1 MIRPTDYPLTVTAP
15 SEDDARGIVD
25 RRARDDGFRVVRILR
40 SYRSVMPGQWT
51 VVLSVIPAPSVPTPV
66 DEGSEVT
73 RG

>member
-25 RRARDDGFRVVRILR
+25 RRARDDGFWVVQVLR

-51 VVLSVIPAPSVPTPV
+51 VVLSVIPAPPVPVRPPA
-66 DEGSEVT
+66 ELEVP
-73 RG
+73 RE